1 MKHKKGKG
9 ILGDIY
15 RGVVNNL
22 PFTNGEKLKNNET
35 HILQLNPSF
44 SLKSGLNLF
53 SRPNY
58 AGPGT
63 ELVSRLGK
71 K

>member
-35 HILQLNPSF
+35 HIL
-44 SLKSGLNLF
+44 K
-53 SRPNY
+53 RH
-58 AGPGT
+58 
-63 ELVSRLGK
+63 
-71 K
+71 